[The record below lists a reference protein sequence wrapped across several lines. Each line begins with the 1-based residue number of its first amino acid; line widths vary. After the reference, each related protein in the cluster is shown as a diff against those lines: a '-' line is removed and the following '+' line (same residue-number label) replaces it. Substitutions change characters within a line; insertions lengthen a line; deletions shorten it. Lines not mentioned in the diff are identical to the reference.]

1 MCRDNTIILTYLLTF
16 KGNPGQ
22 DPDLFLAA
30 VDSYLSVKKDFNDK
44 QRAVY
49 YRLLLRAQAV
59 YWFDG
64 LSNEIRDDYAELT
77 KDFKNRFCPH
87 ELNTWQQIQNLH
99 QDRKRQTETI
109 RGYIDRVKAES
120 NKLKVVDEQQV
131 HIILAG
137 LPTDVRAFYIQQCPK
152 DSKELIDAA
161 LLAECSNLSAS
172 SSSDTVL
179 AALDRLEDQINSLTI
194 GKPAF
199 TNYKSSCTPLSPNR
213 PWFRDRPQYTD
224 RKRVQFALSTI
235 LSHTI

>member
-1 MCRDNTIILTYLLTF
+1 M
-16 KGNPGQ
+16 
-22 DPDLFLAA
+22 
-30 VDSYLSVKKDFNDK
+30 
-44 QRAVY
+44 
-49 YRLLLRAQAV
+49 
-59 YWFDG
+59 
-64 LSNEIRDDYAELT
+64 
-77 KDFKNRFCPH
+77 
-87 ELNTWQQIQNLH
+87 NTWQQIQNLH

-137 LPTDVRAFYIQQCPK
+137 LPTDVRAFYNQQCPK

-161 LLAECSNLSAS
+161 LVAECSNLSAS

-194 GKPAF
+194 SKPAF

-213 PWFRDRPQYTD
+213 LWFRDRPQYTD